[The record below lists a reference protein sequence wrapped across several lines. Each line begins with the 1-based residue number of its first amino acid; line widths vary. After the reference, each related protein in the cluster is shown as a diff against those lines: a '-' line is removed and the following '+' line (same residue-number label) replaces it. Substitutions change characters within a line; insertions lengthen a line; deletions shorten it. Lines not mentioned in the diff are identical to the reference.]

1 MRFASRIRLCW
12 PLSQASA
19 AKLDSLLNGRDRN
32 RSCSRAGND
41 WSWRYGPAAWAPGP
55 ATWTGLIEFNGHP
68 NWKKS
73 SDLSQVNFP
82 KRKRRSS
89 ILFTL
94 KIARLYSKLSPLR
107 SLSALTTKL
116 TFDIQTRTAN
126 QDGCSGEAEPSMMQ
140 MENHIVWPAWGGTSP
155 GESGL
160 RKSANG

>member
-1 MRFASRIRLCW
+1 MRFASRIKLCW
-12 PLSQASA
+12 PRLPVSA

-41 WSWRYGPAAWAPGP
+41 WSWRYGPAAWAPGL

-82 KRKRRSS
+82 KRKRRSWTLF
-89 ILFTL
+89 ILRTG
-94 KIARLYSKLSPLR
+94 RLCREPSAMQSPNVLI
-107 SLSALTTKL
+107 TKL
-116 TFDIQTRTAN
+116 TFDIPTRTAN
-126 QDGCSGEAEPSMMQ
+126 QVGCWGEAELSMMPT
-140 MENHIVWPAWGGTSP
+140 ENHIVWPAWVGMSP